1 MAESGFENS
10 SPADQHHLSPERAR
24 WPLWP
29 WVLLIGALAVVLVVR
44 LGGVTPALEPRGE
57 RDPAVGRRLTTFRLE
72 PLTGDA
78 RPVTAADLEGKV
90 TLVNFWGPWCGACAI
105 EFPHLVELEE
115 HFRSRAGFQF
125 FSVSTNPDPR
135 DDAGLREGTERFLKQ
150 HQASFATYRDPQAE
164 TIIDFAKSAEVENF
178 GFPATVLLA
187 PSGVI
192 RGVWIGYVPGDEKAV
207 RQAVEKGLVE
217 LQKGS

>member
-10 SPADQHHLSPERAR
+10 SPADQHHLQPERAR
-24 WPLWP
+24 CPLWP

-44 LGGVTPALEPRGE
+44 FGGVTPALEPRGE
-57 RDPAVGRRLTTFRLE
+57 RDPAVGRRLSTFRLE

-105 EFPHLVELEE
+105 EFPHLVELED

-150 HQASFATYRDPQAE
+150 HQASFAPYPDPQAE
-164 TIIDFAKSAEVENF
+164 TIIDLAKSAEVENF